1 MAEVDYKLL
10 FDIIENDFCYKK
22 TDLGIL
28 VTVSTADGKEDVS
41 INSDKFISIITSRYR
56 KQCGMVISTA
66 PIKNCIRSFQGD
78 IVINRK
84 RSKIQTAIYTEIMK
98 YGLIRRIGQ
107 MPALSSKI
115 MDYHPFLWG

>member
-41 INSDKFISIITSRYR
+41 INSDKFISIITSRY
-56 KQCGMVISTA
+56 
-66 PIKNCIRSFQGD
+66 PPL
-78 IVINRK
+78 
-84 RSKIQTAIYTEIMK
+84 SKIVSVVFKEI
-98 YGLIRRIGQ
+98 
-107 MPALSSKI
+107 
-115 MDYHPFLWG
+115 

>member
-66 PIKNCIRSFQGD
+66 PNKN
-78 IVINRK
+78 
-84 RSKIQTAIYTEIMK
+84 
-98 YGLIRRIGQ
+98 
-107 MPALSSKI
+107 
-115 MDYHPFLWG
+115 